1 MSPKAQYLLALGL
14 WICFP
19 DERNPPVATSR
30 PELPDPAAQSGSS
43 NPMIYEGVSAR
54 AWNATRRAESVP
66 SALPPPQSIGTV
78 TALPQS
84 PEGVADQSVCQ
95 RQPTCHSPILRECYT
110 HHTTSPILTQAR
122 AANHQHLHL
131 PCYHWE
137 SSQHN

>member
-95 RQPTCHSPILRECYT
+95 RQPNMSFTNIARVLHAPYHQPNFDASQGSESPA
-110 HHTTSPILTQAR
+110 LTPA
-122 AANHQHLHL
+122 LL
-131 PCYHWE
+131 PLGVKPA
-137 SSQHN
+137 